1 MGTCQLKSKYNMYTN
16 DSHDDQRDGD
26 SVNKIIVRKVVE
38 ERRVKKVSRAR
49 NSMNYINEMK
59 LFCFA
64 TLIIIIRV

>member
-1 MGTCQLKSKYNMYTN
+1 MNV
-16 DSHDDQRDGD
+16 SHDDQRDGD
-26 SVNKIIVRKVVE
+26 SVDKIIVRKVVE
-38 ERRVKKVSRAR
+38 ERRVKVSRAR